1 VKAEYQRPTGTLKP
15 LLILKWKWDE
25 IAMDFILMLPK
36 APTEEDSI

>member
-1 VKAEYQRPTGTLKP
+1 VKAEYQRPTGTFKP

-25 IAMDFILMLPK
+25 IAMDFILRLPK